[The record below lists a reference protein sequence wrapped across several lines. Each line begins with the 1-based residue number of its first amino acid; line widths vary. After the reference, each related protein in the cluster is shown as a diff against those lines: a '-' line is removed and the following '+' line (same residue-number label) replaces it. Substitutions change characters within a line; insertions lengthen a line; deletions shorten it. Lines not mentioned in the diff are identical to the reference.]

1 MGDRRLRFAL
11 WWARFRL
18 RWRRRA
24 RRLET
29 AHALDAA
36 VTAGLVIAGF
46 LTAASNAADST
57 KVSIVILL
65 GVVELVF
72 GFGRLILGELRKLS
86 ARTLSVL
93 PEDLPAT
100 VFHHLD
106 GERLNLLK
114 RARELSQNM
123 ACDLE
128 KHEMYSTL
136 VHLTDTVTTGR
147 SGTLGAAIY
156 AVSGTNIEDFQREM
170 LAKEYLDANRRAVA
184 SHVVVRRLFL
194 LDTNQAA
201 SPRVAAIMRMHE
213 NALKEQGAGNSGVK
227 WLRKTDAGDDRD
239 LDFALF
245 AHEALVRQV
254 LRPGGVKA
262 ELTVNSAQVIPT
274 LAAFERLW
282 SHKNAKPA
290 SEFQARP

>member
-1 MGDRRLRFAL
+1 VGDRRLKLGL
-11 WWARFRL
+11 WWGRFRL
-18 RWRRRA
+18 RWRRRV
-24 RRLET
+24 RKLEA

-36 VTAGLVIAGF
+36 VTSGLVVGGV
-46 LTAASNAADST
+46 LTATSHAADST

-65 GVVELVF
+65 AVVELVF
-72 GFGRLILGELRKLS
+72 GFSRLILHELRKIS

-106 GERLNLLK
+106 GERLELLQ

-136 VHLTDTVTTGR
+136 IHLTDTVTAR
-147 SGTLGAAIY
+147 QAGTLGAAIY
-156 AVSGTNIEDFQREM
+156 AVSGTNVEDFQREV
-170 LAKEYLDANRRAVA
+170 LAKSYLAANKRAVA
-184 SHVVVRRLFL
+184 SQVVVRRLFL
-194 LDTNQAA
+194 LDSNQLK
-201 SPRVAAIMRMHE
+201 SPRVRAIMEMHQ
-213 NALKEQGAGNSGVK
+213 NALKGPGEGSGVK

-245 AHEALVRQV
+245 GAEVLVRQV
-254 LRPGGVKA
+254 FRAGGVKA
-262 ELTVNSAQVIPT
+262 ELTVNEAQVFPT
-274 LAAFERLW
+274 LQAFERLW
-282 SHKNAKPA
+282 SHKSAQPLTA
-290 SEFQARP
+290 LPSTR